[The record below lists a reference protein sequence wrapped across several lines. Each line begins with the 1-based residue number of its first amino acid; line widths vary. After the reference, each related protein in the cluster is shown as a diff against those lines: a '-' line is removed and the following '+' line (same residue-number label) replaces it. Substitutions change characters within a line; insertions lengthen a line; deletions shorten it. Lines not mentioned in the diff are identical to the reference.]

1 MSEDARKRH
10 VEMLRRAIGLS
21 AQAVEHG
28 NTPFGAL
35 VVGPDGDVLLEQENV
50 EVTESDCTGH
60 AETRAAAAASR
71 KYPKDFLAGCT
82 LYTSA
87 EPCAMC
93 AGAIYWS
100 NIGTVVF
107 AITEATLLTVTG
119 DDPRNPTMHLP
130 SATVLGSG
138 QKNIELLGPF
148 EEVEETAVAVLRKFF
163 GSHLTF

>member
-1 MSEDARKRH
+1 MAEDSRERH
-10 VEMLRRAIGLS
+10 VELLRRAIELS
-21 AQAVEHG
+21 EHAVAHG

-35 VVGPDGDVLLEQENV
+35 VVGPDGDVLIEQENV

-71 KYPKDFLAGCT
+71 KYPKEFLADCT

-100 NIGTVVF
+100 NIGAVVF
-107 AITEATLLTVTG
+107 GISERTLLSVTG

-130 SATVLGSG
+130 SATGLGSG
-138 QKNIELLGPF
+138 QKNIALLGPF
-148 EEVEETAVAVLRKFF
+148 EEVEDAAVTVLKDYF
-163 GSHLTF
+163 GHR

>member
-1 MSEDARKRH
+1 MSEAARARH
-10 VEMLRRAIGLS
+10 VDLLRRAIELS
-21 AQAVEHG
+21 KNAVAHG

-35 VVGPDGDVLLEQENV
+35 VTGPDGEVLLEQENV

-71 KYPKDFLAGCT
+71 RYPKDFLAGCT

-100 NIGTVVF
+100 NIGAVVF
-107 AITEATLLTVTG
+107 AITEAQLLTVTG

-138 QKNIELLGPF
+138 QKKIELLGPF
-148 EEVEETAVAVLRKFF
+148 EEVEDAAVAVLKDFF
-163 GSHLTF
+163 GSR